1 MAPPWL
7 TQRDA
12 GVPLTKKAAGGPLD
26 RLADWFPE
34 REFFM
39 RSQGQVRF
47 IRISSRTQVIAACA
61 AVFLLIVWGSTM
73 AVAGVLQYNAR
84 ASAAGL
90 LAREAQV
97 ESAESRLHA
106 YRSGLDKV
114 ADDLERRQ
122 DFLEKVTDNVQL
134 PEGGVAK
141 SADDTVSDS
150 TGEAA
155 KTVAAVS
162 KSIPEAARLARLEAR
177 QLAFAEGMTRYAD
190 QQSRKAM
197 TAIRR
202 LGLNPESMLASARRA
217 EGGPL
222 ETLSTSRDGSLD
234 PRFERLGLSLARMEA
249 LQRVL
254 DGIPQVLPTARASM
268 VSSSYG
274 FRRDPFT
281 GHGAFHSGLDF
292 RAAHGSPVHA
302 TADGVVSFVGRK
314 AGYGNCI
321 EIDHGNGMLTRYAHM
336 SALRTRVGKEV
347 SAGDVIGSIGS
358 TGRSTGPHLHFEVRL
373 NNRAVNPRP
382 FLEAAPHVFEETR
395 GHRTGSSAQPGRRP
409 L

>member
-1 MAPPWL
+1 
-7 TQRDA
+7 
-12 GVPLTKKAAGGPLD
+12 
-26 RLADWFPE
+26 
-34 REFFM
+34 M

-47 IRISSRTQVIAACA
+47 ISITSRTQVIAAG
-61 AVFLLIVWGSTM
+61 AVAFLLLVWGVTM
-73 AVAGVLQYNAR
+73 AGAGILQYTAR
-84 ASAAGL
+84 ASAADL

-114 ADDLERRQ
+114 ADDLEQRQ
-122 DFLEKVTDNVQL
+122 DFLEKVTGGIDL
-134 PEGGVAK
+134 PEGGVPR

-150 TGEAA
+150 SGEAA

-162 KSIPEAARLARLEAR
+162 KSIPEAGRLARIEAR
-177 QLAFAEGMTRYAD
+177 QLAFAEDMTRYAD

-197 TAIRR
+197 TALRS
-202 LGLNPESMLASARRA
+202 LGLNPESMLASAQRA

-222 ETLSTSRDGSLD
+222 ETLATSRDGSLD

-249 LQRVL
+249 LQRVV

-274 FRRDPFT
+274 YRRDPFT
-281 GHGAFHSGLDF
+281 GRGAFHSGLDF
-292 RAAHGSPVHA
+292 RAAYGSPIHA

-336 SALRTRVGKEV
+336 SAFSTRIGKEV

-382 FLEAAPHVFEETR
+382 FLEAAPHVFQETR
-395 GHRTGSSAQPGRRP
+395 GHRTGGPAQPGRRP